1 MRRSQAGQL
10 IFLKLKQ
17 NIWLKQMVAFKFV
30 YNVWT
35 MVQTNNILDN
45 FYLKLGIKRI
55 KLKSSISIYQN
66 KHYLS
71 LTKLL

>member
-1 MRRSQAGQL
+1 MKRLQVGQL
-10 IFLKLKQ
+10 ICSRLKL

-35 MVQTNNILDN
+35 MVLTSSISDN

-55 KLKSSISIYQN
+55 RLKSFINIYQN
-66 KHYLS
+66 KLYLS
-71 LTKLL
+71 LTKLS